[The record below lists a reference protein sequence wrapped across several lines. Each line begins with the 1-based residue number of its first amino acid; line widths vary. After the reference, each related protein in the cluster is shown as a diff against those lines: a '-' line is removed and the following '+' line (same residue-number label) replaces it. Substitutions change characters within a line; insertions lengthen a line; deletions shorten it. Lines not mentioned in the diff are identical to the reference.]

1 MKNDAIKIFEQY
13 ISKFDLNNEKV
24 RWKYLHSY
32 RVAFLMEWLARKLKL
47 AKNDVIVAYILGL
60 FHDIGRFPQL
70 DKFDSYNDLNI
81 DHGDLGYKIL
91 KEEGLLD
98 TVLDKKILDSV
109 ALGVKYHNKYEV
121 DSKYLSNTYIK
132 MIRDC
137 DKLDIL
143 RAIGEDRFV
152 EDTEIPEHEDT
163 RKEFYKNMLV
173 KYQEYFNCSDYI
185 ILYYSYIYDVNYKE
199 IMKIIYKEKLLDKI
213 NKVLKL
219 EERYKDLVVYAD
231 KYMKEVIKC

>member
-13 ISKFDLNNEKV
+13 ISKFNLNNEKV

-32 RVAFLMEWLARKLKL
+32 RVAFLMEELARKLKL
-47 AKNDVIVAYILGL
+47 SKNEIIVAYILGL

-70 DKFDSYNDLNI
+70 DKYDSYNDLNI

-91 KEEGLLD
+91 KEDRLLD
-98 TVLDKKILDSV
+98 TVLDRKTLEEV
-109 ALGVKYHNKYEV
+109 AFGVKYHNKYEV
-121 DSKYLSNTYIK
+121 DSKYDSITYIK

-152 EDTEIPEHEDT
+152 EDTEIPEHEET
-163 RKEFYKNMLV
+163 KKEFYKNTLV

-213 NKVLKL
+213 NKILKL
-219 EERYKDLVVYAD
+219 EDRYKDLVVYAD

>member
-32 RVAFLMEWLARKLKL
+32 RVAFLMEELARKLKL
-47 AKNDVIVAYILGL
+47 SKNEIIVAYILGL

-98 TVLDKKILDSV
+98 IVLDKE
-109 ALGVKYHNKYEV
+109 ALAKFKANALNPHTNPIERGGAEN
-121 DSKYLSNTYIK
+121 D
-132 MIRDC
+132 
-137 DKLDIL
+137 DI
-143 RAIGEDRFV
+143 
-152 EDTEIPEHEDT
+152 
-163 RKEFYKNMLV
+163 
-173 KYQEYFNCSDYI
+173 YFQG
-185 ILYYSYIYDVNYKE
+185 
-199 IMKIIYKEKLLDKI
+199 
-213 NKVLKL
+213 
-219 EERYKDLVVYAD
+219 R
-231 KYMKEVIKC
+231 